1 MTVRWQGGTIWQMM
15 EQSSSAILPSIRV
28 GKGWDHLRLD
38 AQHDGKLTMQT
49 LLVTLL
55 AVFLTVYFGAKRK
68 YLLSALSIAVFF
80 VLFRPEGLP

>member
-1 MTVRWQGGTIWQMM
+1 MARRHDLADDGVKVISNLT
-15 EQSSSAILPSIRV
+15 ECQSRQVLGLFDTGRN
-28 GKGWDHLRLD
+28 

-68 YLLSALSIAVFF
+68 YVLSALSLAAMFA
-80 VLFRPEGLP
+80 LFRPEMWQ